1 MADNSSN
8 SNRNIVIGIIALVII
23 MLLVF
28 FLTREQEELVPT
40 PEEPIVTEPEAE
52 EPAEG
57 EAEDTTTR
65 DEVVSEEEMTEEVSK
80 PEVREDQAEE
90 ETVEPQPTEDTTTEE
105 PVEGKAEDTTAQDEV
120 QSEEETT
127 KYIPKPGV
135 KEDQAGEETVEP
147 QPTEDTTTEEP
158 SEEKAEGTTAQD
170 EVQSEEET
178 TKYIPKP
185 GVKEDQAGEETV
197 EPQPTEDTTTE
208 EPSEEKAE
216 GTTAQDE
223 VQSEEETTKYIPKPG
238 VKEDQAG
245 EETVEPQPVED
256 PIAEEHSEEKAEG
269 TTVPDE
275 VVAEEE
281 TSQDVSEL
289 EVEDV
294 SELEIDGKEVTL
306 QIIPPT
312 FDVANFSRDG
322 ASVIAGRSSPEI
334 QVRVLANSISVA
346 EETTTPSGEF
356 TAIFS
361 LELSPEPIEIKL
373 AAVSPIDGSLV
384 YSRETLFAILLED
397 QEGSGADKIE
407 QIQIAELEEG
417 IVVSSPDN
425 ELLLEV
431 VTYEDSGEISLSG
444 SGDPNNEARILLDG
458 NLIQSEDITEEG
470 KWTAELSE
478 VEPGDY
484 FLTIDEVGDEGNVIE
499 KVETPLRIEP
509 PEQAMEAQEKIQENP
524 KLATLVTVQK
534 GFTLWGISRRNYGLG
549 RLYVRIYNANKDQ
562 IDDPDLIYPG
572 QIFVVPV
579 GDNETTAPLK

>member
-1 MADNSSN
+1 M
-8 SNRNIVIGIIALVII
+8 
-23 MLLVF
+23 
-28 FLTREQEELVPT
+28 
-40 PEEPIVTEPEAE
+40 
-52 EPAEG
+52 
-57 EAEDTTTR
+57 
-65 DEVVSEEEMTEEVSK
+65 
-80 PEVREDQAEE
+80 
-90 ETVEPQPTEDTTTEE
+90 
-105 PVEGKAEDTTAQDEV
+105 
-120 QSEEETT
+120 
-127 KYIPKPGV
+127 
-135 KEDQAGEETVEP
+135 
-147 QPTEDTTTEEP
+147 
-158 SEEKAEGTTAQD
+158 
-170 EVQSEEET
+170 
-178 TKYIPKP
+178 
-185 GVKEDQAGEETV
+185 

>member
-8 SNRNIVIGIIALVII
+8 SNRNIIIGIIALVII
-23 MLLVF
+23 LLLVF
-28 FLTREQEELVPT
+28 FLTREQEDLVTP

-52 EPAEG
+52 EETVEPQPTEETAKEDPAVG
-57 EAEDTTTR
+57 KEDTTAQ
-65 DEVVSEEEMTEEVSK
+65 DEVPSEEETIGEVSE
-80 PEVREDQAEE
+80 PEVKEDQAGE
-90 ETVEPQPTEDTTTEE
+90 ETVEPQPTEETVEE
-105 PVEGKAEDTTAQDEV
+105 DPAVGKKEDTTGQDETL
-120 QSEEETT
+120 SEEESI

-135 KEDQAGEETVEP
+135 KEDQAGEETVP
-147 QPTEDTTTEEP
+147 QPAEDPITEEP
-158 SEEKAEGTTAQD
+158 SDEKAEDTTGKDETLSEEETIEEVSEPEVKEEQVEEDPAEGKEEDTTAQD
-170 EVQSEEET
+170 EVVADEEISQELSE
-178 TKYIPKP
+178 
-185 GVKEDQAGEETV
+185 Q
-197 EPQPTEDTTTE
+197 
-208 EPSEEKAE
+208 
-216 GTTAQDE
+216 
-223 VQSEEETTKYIPKPG
+223 
-238 VKEDQAG
+238 
-245 EETVEPQPVED
+245 
-256 PIAEEHSEEKAEG
+256 
-269 TTVPDE
+269 
-275 VVAEEE
+275 
-281 TSQDVSEL
+281 

-294 SELEIDGKEVTL
+294 SELEIDGKEVPL

-334 QVRVLANSISVA
+334 QVKVLANSISVA

-361 LELSPEPIEIKL
+361 LELTPQPIEIKL
-373 AAVSPIDGSLV
+373 AAVSPVDGSLV
-384 YSRETLFAILLED
+384 YSRETLFAMLLED
-397 QEGSGADKIE
+397 QEGSGGERIE
-407 QIQIAELEEG
+407 QIQIVEFDED
-417 IVVSSPDN
+417 IVVNSPDN
-425 ELLLEV
+425 ELLLGV
-431 VTYEDSGEISLSG
+431 VAYEESGKISLSG
-444 SGDPNNEARILLDG
+444 SGDPDNEARILLDG
-458 NLIQSEDITEEG
+458 NLIQSEEITEEG

-484 FLTIDEVGDEGNVIE
+484 FLTIDEVGDEGKVVE

-549 RLYVRIYNANKDQ
+549 RLYVRIYNANTDQ

>member
-40 PEEPIVTEPEAE
+40 PEEPSISEPE
-52 EPAEG
+52 
-57 EAEDTTTR
+57 
-65 DEVVSEEEMTEEVSK
+65 
-80 PEVREDQAEE
+80 AEE
-90 ETVEPQPTEDTTTEE
+90 ETVEPQPAEDTTIEEPAEVEEEDTTARDEVPSEEETTEEISEPEVKEDQTEEETMAPQPAEETATEE
-105 PVEGKAEDTTAQDEV
+105 PVEVEEEDTTARDEVPSEEETTKEVSEPEVKEDQTEEETVEPQPAEETSTEEPSAEKAEDTTAQDEV
-120 QSEEETT
+120 QSEEEMT

-147 QPTEDTTTEEP
+147 QP
-158 SEEKAEGTTAQD
+158 A
-170 EVQSEEET
+170 
-178 TKYIPKP
+178 
-185 GVKEDQAGEETV
+185 
-197 EPQPTEDTTTE
+197 
-208 EPSEEKAE
+208 
-216 GTTAQDE
+216 
-223 VQSEEETTKYIPKPG
+223 
-238 VKEDQAG
+238 
-245 EETVEPQPVED
+245 ED
-256 PIAEEHSEEKAEG
+256 PIAEEPSAEKAEG

-384 YSRETLFAILLED
+384 YSKETLFTILLED

-458 NLIQSEDITEEG
+458 HLIQSEDITEEG

-484 FLTIDEVGDEGNVIE
+484 FLTIDEVGDEGKVVE

>member
-28 FLTREQEELVPT
+28 FLTREQEDLGPP

-52 EPAEG
+52 EVSEEPQPPEEIATEEPAEG
-57 EAEDTTTR
+57 KEEDTTTQ
-65 DEVVSEEEMTEEVSK
+65 DEVVSEEETSEEEVSE
-80 PEVREDQAEE
+80 PEVREDQAEK
-90 ETVEPQPTEDTTTEE
+90 ETAEPQPSEDT
-105 PVEGKAEDTTAQDEV
+105 
-120 QSEEETT
+120 
-127 KYIPKPGV
+127 I
-135 KEDQAGEETVEP
+135 
-147 QPTEDTTTEEP
+147 TEEP
-158 SEEKAEGTTAQD
+158 SEEKVEGTTDPD
-170 EVQSEEET
+170 EV
-178 TKYIPKP
+178 
-185 GVKEDQAGEETV
+185 V
-197 EPQPTEDTTTE
+197 
-208 EPSEEKAE
+208 
-216 GTTAQDE
+216 
-223 VQSEEETTKYIPKPG
+223 SEEETTKYIPKPG

-256 PIAEEHSEEKAEG
+256 PIAEEPSDEKAEG
-269 TTVPDE
+269 TSDPDE
-275 VVAEEE
+275 VVSEEETTEEVSKPEVKEDQAGEETDEPQPVEDPIAEEPSDEKAEGTSDPDEVVSEEETTEEVSKPEVKEDQAEEATVEPQPTKDTVTEEPAEE

-289 EVEDV
+289 ET
-294 SELEIDGKEVTL
+294 DGKEVSL

-397 QEGSGADKIE
+397 QGGSGADKIE

>member
-28 FLTREQEELVPT
+28 FLTREQEDLGPP

-52 EPAEG
+52 EVSEEPQPPEEIATEEPAEG
-57 EAEDTTTR
+57 KEEDTTTQ
-65 DEVVSEEEMTEEVSK
+65 DEVVSEEETSEEEVSE
-80 PEVREDQAEE
+80 PEVREDQTEK
-90 ETVEPQPTEDTTTEE
+90 ETAEPQPSEDT
-105 PVEGKAEDTTAQDEV
+105 
-120 QSEEETT
+120 
-127 KYIPKPGV
+127 I
-135 KEDQAGEETVEP
+135 
-147 QPTEDTTTEEP
+147 TEEP
-158 SEEKAEGTTAQD
+158 SEEKVEGTTDPD
-170 EVQSEEET
+170 EV
-178 TKYIPKP
+178 
-185 GVKEDQAGEETV
+185 V
-197 EPQPTEDTTTE
+197 
-208 EPSEEKAE
+208 
-216 GTTAQDE
+216 
-223 VQSEEETTKYIPKPG
+223 SEEETTKYIPKPG

-256 PIAEEHSEEKAEG
+256 PIAEEPSDEKAEG
-269 TTVPDE
+269 TSDPDE
-275 VVAEEE
+275 VVSEEETTKYIPKPGVKEDQAGEETVEPQPVEDPIAEEPSDEKAEGTSDPDEVPSEEETTEEVSKPEVKEDQAEEATVEPQPTKDTVTEEPAEE

-289 EVEDV
+289 ET
-294 SELEIDGKEVTL
+294 DGKEVPL

>member
-28 FLTREQEELVPT
+28 FLTREQEDLGPP

-52 EPAEG
+52 EVSEEPQPPEEIATEEPAEG
-57 EAEDTTTR
+57 KEEDTTTQ
-65 DEVVSEEEMTEEVSK
+65 DEVVSEEETSEEEVSE
-80 PEVREDQAEE
+80 PEVREDQAEK
-90 ETVEPQPTEDTTTEE
+90 ETAEPQ
-105 PVEGKAEDTTAQDEV
+105 
-120 QSEEETT
+120 
-127 KYIPKPGV
+127 
-135 KEDQAGEETVEP
+135 
-147 QPTEDTTTEEP
+147 P
-158 SEEKAEGTTAQD
+158 SEEKVEGTTDPD
-170 EVQSEEET
+170 EV
-178 TKYIPKP
+178 
-185 GVKEDQAGEETV
+185 V
-197 EPQPTEDTTTE
+197 
-208 EPSEEKAE
+208 
-216 GTTAQDE
+216 
-223 VQSEEETTKYIPKPG
+223 SEEETTKYIPKPG

-256 PIAEEHSEEKAEG
+256 PIAEEPSDKKAEG
-269 TTVPDE
+269 TTDPDE
-275 VVAEEE
+275 VVSEEETTKYIPKPGVKEDQAGEETVEPQPVEDPIAEEPSDKKAEGTTDPDEVVSEEETTEEVSKPEVKEDQAEEATVEPQPTKDTVTEEPAEE

-289 EVEDV
+289 ET
-294 SELEIDGKEVTL
+294 DGKEVSL

>member
-28 FLTREQEELVPT
+28 FLTREQEDLGPP

-52 EPAEG
+52 EVSEEPQPPEEIATEEPAEG
-57 EAEDTTTR
+57 KEEDTTTQ
-65 DEVVSEEEMTEEVSK
+65 DEVVSEEETSEEEVSE
-80 PEVREDQAEE
+80 PEVREDQTEK
-90 ETVEPQPTEDTTTEE
+90 ETAEPQPSEDT
-105 PVEGKAEDTTAQDEV
+105 
-120 QSEEETT
+120 
-127 KYIPKPGV
+127 I
-135 KEDQAGEETVEP
+135 
-147 QPTEDTTTEEP
+147 TEEP
-158 SEEKAEGTTAQD
+158 SEEKVEGTTDPD
-170 EVQSEEET
+170 EV
-178 TKYIPKP
+178 
-185 GVKEDQAGEETV
+185 V
-197 EPQPTEDTTTE
+197 
-208 EPSEEKAE
+208 
-216 GTTAQDE
+216 
-223 VQSEEETTKYIPKPG
+223 SEEETTKYIPKPG

-256 PIAEEHSEEKAEG
+256 PIAEEPSDEKAEG
-269 TTVPDE
+269 TSDPDE
-275 VVAEEE
+275 VPSEEETTEEVSKPEVKEDQAEEATVEPQPTKDTVTEEPAEE

-289 EVEDV
+289 ET
-294 SELEIDGKEVTL
+294 DGKEVPL

>member
-1 MADNSSN
+1 MADNSSY

-28 FLTREQEELVPT
+28 FLTREQEDLVTP
-40 PEEPIVTEPEAE
+40 PEEPIATEPEE
-52 EPAEG
+52 
-57 EAEDTTTR
+57 
-65 DEVVSEEEMTEEVSK
+65 VSE
-80 PEVREDQAEE
+80 PE
-90 ETVEPQPTEDTTTEE
+90 
-105 PVEGKAEDTTAQDEV
+105 
-120 QSEEETT
+120 
-127 KYIPKPGV
+127 V
-135 KEDQAGEETVEP
+135 KEDQAGEETVES
-147 QPTEDTTTEEP
+147 QPTEEPAAKEPVEVKEEDPAPEEEVP
-158 SEEKAEGTTAQD
+158 SKEGTTG
-170 EVQSEEET
+170 EVSEPE
-178 TKYIPKP
+178 
-185 GVKEDQAGEETV
+185 VKEDQAGEET
-197 EPQPTEDTTTE
+197 
-208 EPSEEKAE
+208 
-216 GTTAQDE
+216 TAQN
-223 VQSEEETTKYIPKPG
+223 
-238 VKEDQAG
+238 
-245 EETVEPQPVED
+245 
-256 PIAEEHSEEKAEG
+256 
-269 TTVPDE
+269 E
-275 VVAEEE
+275 VVEQEEI
-281 TSQDVSEL
+281 SQDVSEQ
-289 EVEDV
+289 EAEAV
-294 SELEIDGKEVTL
+294 SELEIDGKEVPL

-312 FDVANFSRDG
+312 IDVANFSRDG

-346 EETTTPSGEF
+346 EEKTTPSGEF

-384 YSRETLFAILLED
+384 YSRETLFAMLLVD
-397 QEGSGADKIE
+397 QDESGADKIE

-431 VTYEDSGEISLSG
+431 VTYEDSGKISLSG
-444 SGDPNNEARILLDG
+444 SGDPDNEARILLDG

-470 KWTAELSE
+470 KWTTELSE

-484 FLTIDEVGDEGNVIE
+484 FLTIDEVGDEGKVVE

-509 PEQAMEAQEKIQENP
+509 PELAMEAQEKIQENP

-579 GDNETTAPLK
+579 GDSETTAPLK

>member
-28 FLTREQEELVPT
+28 FLTREQEEFVTP
-40 PEEPIVTEPEAE
+40 PEEPVVTEPEAE
-52 EPAEG
+52 EVSEEPQPTEEKAPEEPSEVKDG
-57 EAEDTTTR
+57 DTTAQ
-65 DEVVSEEEMTEEVSK
+65 DEVVSEEEMSEEASE
-80 PEVREDQAEE
+80 PEVREDPIEE
-90 ETVEPQPTEDTTTEE
+90 ETVEPQPTEEKAPEE
-105 PVEGKAEDTTAQDEV
+105 PSEVKDEDTTAQVEV
-120 QSEEETT
+120 VSE
-127 KYIPKPGV
+127 
-135 KEDQAGEETVEP
+135 VE
-147 QPTEDTTTEEP
+147 TTEE
-158 SEEKAEGTTAQD
+158 
-170 EVQSEEET
+170 
-178 TKYIPKP
+178 
-185 GVKEDQAGEETV
+185 
-197 EPQPTEDTTTE
+197 
-208 EPSEEKAE
+208 
-216 GTTAQDE
+216 
-223 VQSEEETTKYIPKPG
+223 
-238 VKEDQAG
+238 
-245 EETVEPQPVED
+245 
-256 PIAEEHSEEKAEG
+256 
-269 TTVPDE
+269 
-275 VVAEEE
+275 
-281 TSQDVSEL
+281 
-289 EVEDV
+289 V
-294 SELEIDGKEVTL
+294 SELEIDDKEVPL

-397 QEGSGADKIE
+397 QEGSGADEIE

-417 IVVSSPDN
+417 IVVSSPDKD
-425 ELLLEV
+425 LLLEV

-458 NLIQSEDITEEG
+458 NLIKSEDITEEG

-484 FLTIDEVGDEGNVIE
+484 FLTIDEVGDEGNVVE

-562 IDDPDLIYPG
+562 IDDPDLIFPG

>member
-28 FLTREQEELVPT
+28 FLTREQEEFVTP
-40 PEEPIVTEPEAE
+40 PEEPVVTEPEAE
-52 EPAEG
+52 EVSEEPQPTEEKALEEPSEVKDG
-57 EAEDTTTR
+57 DTTAQA
-65 DEVVSEEEMTEEVSK
+65 EVVSEEETSEEVSE
-80 PEVREDQAEE
+80 PEESGDQAEEETEEPQPTEETTAEEPAEVKDEDTTDQDVVVSEEETSEEASEPEVSEDPVDE
-90 ETVEPQPTEDTTTEE
+90 ETVEPQPTEGTTTEE
-105 PVEGKAEDTTAQDEV
+105 PTEVKDEDTTAQVEV
-120 QSEEETT
+120 VSE
-127 KYIPKPGV
+127 
-135 KEDQAGEETVEP
+135 VE
-147 QPTEDTTTEEP
+147 TTEE
-158 SEEKAEGTTAQD
+158 
-170 EVQSEEET
+170 
-178 TKYIPKP
+178 
-185 GVKEDQAGEETV
+185 
-197 EPQPTEDTTTE
+197 
-208 EPSEEKAE
+208 
-216 GTTAQDE
+216 
-223 VQSEEETTKYIPKPG
+223 
-238 VKEDQAG
+238 
-245 EETVEPQPVED
+245 
-256 PIAEEHSEEKAEG
+256 
-269 TTVPDE
+269 
-275 VVAEEE
+275 
-281 TSQDVSEL
+281 
-289 EVEDV
+289 V
-294 SELEIDGKEVTL
+294 SELEIDDKEVPL

-312 FDVANFSRDG
+312 FDAANFSRDG

-397 QEGSGADKIE
+397 QEGSGADEIE

-417 IVVSSPDN
+417 IVVSSPDKD
-425 ELLLEV
+425 LLLEV

-484 FLTIDEVGDEGNVIE
+484 FLTIDEVGDEGKIVE

-562 IDDPDLIYPG
+562 IDDPDLIFPG